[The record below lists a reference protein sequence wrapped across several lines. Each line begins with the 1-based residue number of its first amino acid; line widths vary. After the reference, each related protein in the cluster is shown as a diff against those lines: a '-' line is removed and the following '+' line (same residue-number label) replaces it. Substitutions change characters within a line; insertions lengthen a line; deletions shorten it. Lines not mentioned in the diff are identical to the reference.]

1 MTGPFPRWLAG
12 RNSTAGA
19 TSSSCWSKRSLITSS
34 PSKNQATAGAR
45 KSMWTSDAEGRRAPG
60 SPERRRP
67 RVARRGE
74 EKTMEGRYT
83 GLLVLFFSAALLL
96 PPLRCLFALGGRYEV
111 REITPHVFVW
121 IPEDIRDQDGDP
133 EFSRAGT
140 AGFIIAPEG
149 VVVVETANNPIHAR
163 ELLFEIRRRADAPVR
178 EVIAT
183 DPAFCHTRRN
193 QDF

>member
-19 TSSSCWSKRSLITSS
+19 PISSCWSKRSLITSS
-34 PSKNQATAGAR
+34 PAKNQATAGAR
-45 KSMWTSDAEGRRAPG
+45 KSRGTSDADGRRAPG
-60 SPERRRP
+60 SLERRRP

-140 AGFIIAPEG
+140 AGVIIAPGG
-149 VVVVETANNPIHAR
+149 VGGVGTTKNPLPAPA
-163 ELLFEIRRRADAPVR
+163 LLF
-178 EVIAT
+178 
-183 DPAFCHTRRN
+183 
-193 QDF
+193 

>member
-19 TSSSCWSKRSLITSS
+19 PISSCWSKRSLITSS
-34 PSKNQATAGAR
+34 PAKNQATAGAR

-74 EKTMEGRYT
+74 EKPMEGRYT

-96 PPLRCLFALGGRYEV
+96 PPLRSLFALGGRFEV
-111 REITPHVFVW
+111 REIRPHVFVW
-121 IPEDIRDQDGDP
+121 ILEAFCDQDGAP
-133 EFSRAGT
+133 ECCT
-140 AGFIIAPEG
+140 AGK
-149 VVVVETANNPIHAR
+149 
-163 ELLFEIRRRADAPVR
+163 
-178 EVIAT
+178 
-183 DPAFCHTRRN
+183 
-193 QDF
+193 

>member
-19 TSSSCWSKRSLITSS
+19 TSSSCWSKQSVITSS
-34 PSKNQATAGAR
+34 PSKKQATAGAR
-45 KSMWTSDAEGRRAPG
+45 KSMWTSDAEGRAAPG
-60 SPERRRP
+60 SLERRRP

-74 EKTMEGRYT
+74 EMTMEGRYT
-83 GLLVLFFSAALLL
+83 GLLVLFFSTALFL
-96 PPLRCLFALGGRYEV
+96 PPLRSLFALGGRYEV

-140 AGFIIAPEG
+140 AGGLLSPGSG
-149 VVVVETANNPIHAR
+149 VRGGTSNKP
-163 ELLFEIRRRADAPVR
+163 LLASPVPFEMPTRS
-178 EVIAT
+178 E
-183 DPAFCHTRRN
+183 DPAQQGNAT
-193 QDF
+193 